1 MRIAGLYAFSELVA
15 NYSRWLPLSVAPSPS
30 LAVAGAAA
38 EAEPHALNFAAH
50 ATTDRDGVV
59 RVLLLLK
66 DLESTDSVNATVSL
80 PGGLLRRRWRQEQ
93 QHAAVHNT
101 SRDGAAGRVDREEG
115 STAPPPPRRCIVQ
128 AARLTEPAGAPVFPF
143 VHSIAL
149 PLQRGGCSLK
159 RVGRVD

>member
-1 MRIAGLYAFSELVA
+1 MVLVGLYAFSELVA

-30 LAVAGAAA
+30 LAVGGGAA

-80 PGGLLRRRWRQEQ
+80 PGGLLRRRWQQEQ
-93 QHAAVHNT
+93 QQAAVHNT
-101 SRDGAAGRVDREEG
+101 GRDRAEGRVEREGG
-115 STAPPPPRRCIVQ
+115 STARAAPPPPRRCVVQ
-128 AARLTEPAGAPVFPF
+128 AARLTEPAGAPLFPF

-149 PLQRGGCSLK
+149 PLQRGG
-159 RVGRVD
+159 V